1 MTSVIID
8 CDPGHDDALAIL
20 LAAKHLDV
28 LGITTVS
35 GNESIDNVTTNA
47 LKLVEVGNLTHIPVV
62 RGAEG
67 PLLREAVYAPQV
79 HGKSGMDGAEI
90 PEPTTKLKEGHA
102 VDFIIDT
109 VMSTSDVVLLPM
121 GPLTNIALALRKEPR
136 LRDRVKLMSIMGGSS
151 TNGNIT
157 PTAEFN
163 IYVDAEAADAEVFGT
178 FSVSVEVIL
187 ISFIERPS
195 SFAAISDIFVI
206 KPCPISIPP

>member
-67 PLLREAVYAPQV
+67 PLLREAVYALDSIT
-79 HGKSGMDGAEI
+79 KSWSINEYSIGFKKG
-90 PEPTTKLKEGHA
+90 TK
-102 VDFIIDT
+102 
-109 VMSTSDVVLLPM
+109 
-121 GPLTNIALALRKEPR
+121 
-136 LRDRVKLMSIMGGSS
+136 
-151 TNGNIT
+151 
-157 PTAEFN
+157 TA
-163 IYVDAEAADAEVFGT
+163 
-178 FSVSVEVIL
+178 
-187 ISFIERPS
+187 
-195 SFAAISDIFVI
+195 
-206 KPCPISIPP
+206 

>member
-90 PEPTTKLKEGHA
+90 PEPTTKLKK
-102 VDFIIDT
+102 
-109 VMSTSDVVLLPM
+109 VMRSTLL
-121 GPLTNIALALRKEPR
+121 
-136 LRDRVKLMSIMGGSS
+136 SILS
-151 TNGNIT
+151 
-157 PTAEFN
+157 
-163 IYVDAEAADAEVFGT
+163 
-178 FSVSVEVIL
+178 
-187 ISFIERPS
+187 
-195 SFAAISDIFVI
+195 
-206 KPCPISIPP
+206 